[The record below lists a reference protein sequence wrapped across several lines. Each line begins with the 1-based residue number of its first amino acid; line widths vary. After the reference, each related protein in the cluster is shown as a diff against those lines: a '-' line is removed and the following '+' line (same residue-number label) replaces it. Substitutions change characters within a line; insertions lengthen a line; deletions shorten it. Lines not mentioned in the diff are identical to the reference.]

1 MPTAIPG
8 DLNLMRKLLIA
19 LFFAAS
25 AVAMTASV
33 ALAGG
38 GSGCCS

>member
-1 MPTAIPG
+1 
-8 DLNLMRKLLIA
+8 MRKFLTA

-33 ALAGG
+33 AFAGG
-38 GSGCCS
+38 GCCS